1 MAQPQLEKV
10 YDPNRVEDKWYQH
23 WLDQNYFHVEPD
35 PQKEPYTVVIPP
47 PNITGMLTMGHV
59 LNNTIQDI
67 LIRKARMEGKQAC
80 WIPGTDH
87 ASIATETKVVDMLMD
102 QGIKKDSLSRKE
114 FVDHAWQWKEK
125 YGDMIIQQL
134 KKLGCSCDWE
144 RERFT
149 MDDGYT
155 RAVLEALV

>member
-35 PQKEPYTVVIPP
+35 PKKKPYTVVIPP
-47 PNITGMLTMGHV
+47 PNITGILTMGHV

-87 ASIATETKVVDMLMD
+87 ASIATET
-102 QGIKKDSLSRKE
+102 
-114 FVDHAWQWKEK
+114 
-125 YGDMIIQQL
+125 
-134 KKLGCSCDWE
+134 
-144 RERFT
+144 
-149 MDDGYT
+149 
-155 RAVLEALV
+155 

>member
-10 YDPNRVEDKWYQH
+10 YDPNWVEDKWYQH

-114 FVDHAWQWKEK
+114 FVDHAWQWKDK
-125 YGDMIIQQL
+125 YGLQSEMVTGIGSPSARVLVDQYHLIISDQVVH
-134 KKLGCSCDWE
+134 
-144 RERFT
+144 
-149 MDDGYT
+149 
-155 RAVLEALV
+155 VLFE